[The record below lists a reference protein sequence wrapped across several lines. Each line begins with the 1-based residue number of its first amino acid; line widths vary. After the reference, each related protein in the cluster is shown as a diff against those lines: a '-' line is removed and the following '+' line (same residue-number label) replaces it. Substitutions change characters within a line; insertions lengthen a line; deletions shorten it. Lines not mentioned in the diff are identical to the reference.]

1 MFSPRLLRL
10 ADDDITALHLE
21 GFKTDEQT
29 VYCSTLSPAKDVS
42 SEQKQHEMMTVDND
56 DNNSRNSVMPNSLL
70 LQATTSGLRLIGIQ
84 SLCGKGCLTEWRPPN
99 GRGISCLSS
108 FQHTIVVASGT
119 ELYNLKVIE
128 EANDPKIELV
138 A

>member
-1 MFSPRLLRL
+1 MFNILNSLSFILPIYRLLHL

-29 VYCSTLSPAKDVS
+29 VYCATLSPS
-42 SEQKQHEMMTVDND
+42 SDSPKPECMMIDE
-56 DNNSRNSVMPNSLL
+56 NNTLDPLL

-84 SLCGKGCLTEWRPPN
+84 SLCGKGCLTEWKPPT

-108 FQHTIVVASGT
+108 FRHTIVVASGT
-119 ELYNLKVIE
+119 ELYVLKVVGE
-128 EANDPKIELV
+128 SNNPKFEQV
-138 A
+138 S